1 MRRHV
6 FHRNIT
12 QRVKVY
18 TVALRRRLLL
28 RVWCMKPCNF
38 VSINISEKLPATIFR
53 AEDQQRGDFFYRQ
66 PLLQKYIDTGILVFS
81 THPYLASSLKKE
93 LSYIST
99 LPLDLH
105 GLFQGELCLYFFYLQ
120 TLYFSMSYLIFW
132 STDGLVTYYIFR
144 SILSNSKRCFLNTI
158 SPQYL

>member
-66 PLLQKYIDTGILVFS
+66 PLLQKYIDTGNLVFS

-105 GLFQGELCLYFFYLQ
+105 GLFQGELCLYFFLSLDIILFYELFDILVNRWPCDLLHFP
-120 TLYFSMSYLIFW
+120 LYSFQF
-132 STDGLVTYYIFR
+132 
-144 SILSNSKRCFLNTI
+144 
-158 SPQYL
+158 